1 MTPSSVSSAR
11 DLGFFGKTT
20 SPASSEPLQPAADMP
35 RTLADQLLTATD
47 VHRKLERVMIGLVR
61 DAHESAA
68 KQGILGSAHV
78 DQSLHR
84 NPFWEL
90 VEASTLKTLERRLWD
105 QKDKYHGDLAKSGR
119 ADMVDEVDRELRLT
133 LADVCFRDH
142 FEESLTRA
150 VAQTRVMCDNF
161 WIMHLMMLGLE
172 GSRSLVILSRDSSR
186 KLRRKAPAV
195 VYTVRL
201 KDSGAEGSLLE
212 VILVHKKIT
221 AVGQDNRS
229 AVKQMISEMRTVN
242 SICRT
247 LRLGDPDLHPSMWC
261 LSLRQLQDFAQEV
274 EQELGTE
281 VYRAASCAE
290 IVKMSIV
297 KKTSAARTS
306 YSRMVN
312 WQNLR
317 QIDVFVSHCW
327 GENFSAFV
335 DSVVGALE
343 TRIHAHEVNL
353 WICCF
358 ALFQNPQYEVVKKQV
373 GTDLMDAPFEKALR
387 FAREFLVV
395 RNAECDMYTRA
406 WCVFEIFRARQ
417 LDLKITVTGPD
428 KFTKENVD
436 ILSCRATDTDDE
448 AMIKGAIVDANEVDE
463 LNQVVTE
470 IKAMGTRQEHTGGN
484 QTVMRV

>member
-1 MTPSSVSSAR
+1 VVLSR
-11 DLGFFGKTT
+11 RGN
-20 SPASSEPLQPAADMP
+20 
-35 RTLADQLLTATD
+35 
-47 VHRKLERVMIGLVR
+47 RKL
-61 DAHESAA
+61 
-68 KQGILGSAHV
+68 K
-78 DQSLHR
+78 
-84 NPFWEL
+84 
-90 VEASTLKTLERRLWD
+90 
-105 QKDKYHGDLAKSGR
+105 
-119 ADMVDEVDRELRLT
+119 RE
-133 LADVCFRDH
+133 
-142 FEESLTRA
+142 
-150 VAQTRVMCDNF
+150 
-161 WIMHLMMLGLE
+161 
-172 GSRSLVILSRDSSR
+172 
-186 KLRRKAPAV
+186 APAV
-195 VYTVRL
+195 VYTIRH
-201 KDSGAEGSLLE
+201 KEDGAEGSLVE

-229 AVKQMISEMRTVN
+229 AAKQMISEMRTIN

-290 IVKMSIV
+290 IVKMSIIR
-297 KKTSAARTS
+297 KTSAARTS
-306 YSRMVN
+306 YARMVN
-312 WQNLR
+312 WQNVR

-327 GENFSAFV
+327 GENFSVFV

-343 TRIHAHEVNL
+343 TRIQAHEVNL

-358 ALFQNPQYEVVKKQV
+358 ALLQNTQYEVVKKQV

-417 LDLKITVTGPD
+417 LDLKITVCGPD

-436 ILSCRATDTDDE
+436 ILSCRASDADDE
-448 AMIKGAIVDANEVDE
+448 NMIKGAIVDANEVDE
-463 LNQVVTE
+463 LNQVVSE
-470 IKAMGTRQEHTGGN
+470 IKAMGGRLEHAGGN